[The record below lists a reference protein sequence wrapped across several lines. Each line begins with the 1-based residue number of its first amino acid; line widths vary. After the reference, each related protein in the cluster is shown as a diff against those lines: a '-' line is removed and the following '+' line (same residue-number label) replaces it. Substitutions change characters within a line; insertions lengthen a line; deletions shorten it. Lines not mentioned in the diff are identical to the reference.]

1 MIFEISKAQPSF
13 TLPKD
18 LVIKQGDALS
28 TVSLP
33 DGFTWADNTQTADVL
48 GTQAFQAVFIPE
60 DTTNYE
66 TVEVEIRVEVVP
78 AISQVDKA
86 PVIHAEDKTLTVGDT
101 FDAMKGVTT
110 TDAEDG
116 DLTDKIVIAKNT
128 VDTSKAGKYT
138 VVYEVMDSHGTR
150 VVRTIYVTVQQ
161 KTTDTG
167 KEDSNKDSAK
177 DTAQTSTQT
186 NILAWSVLGIASLGA
201 LLVALFKRKRH

>member
-1 MIFEISKAQPSF
+1 MTFVIRKAKPSY
-13 TLPKD
+13 TLPTD

-33 DGFTWADNTQTADVL
+33 KGFTWIDDTQTANVL
-48 GTQAFQAVFIPE
+48 GTHAFKTVFTPA

-66 TVEVEIRVEVVP
+66 TVEVEIRVEVVS

-86 PVIHAEDKTLTVGDT
+86 PVIHVEDKTLTVGDT
-101 FDAMKGVTT
+101 FDAMKGVTA

-116 DLTDKIVIAKNT
+116 DLTDKIVITKNT

-138 VVYEVMDSHGTR
+138 VVYEVTDSHGTR

-161 KTTDTG
+161 KTANTN
-167 KEDSNKDSAK
+167 KKDSKK

-186 NILAWSVLGIASLGA
+186 NVMDWTILGIVSLGA
-201 LLVALFKRKRH
+201 LLVALFKRKHQ